1 MDNLST
7 HYISNFNSYICP
19 YFFSIKSVDDMTKE
33 RLILISISKL
43 ILYNRNLDM
52 SCIIVSPNS
61 NYFHTLLR
69 LYIKNLTIN

>member
-52 SCIIVSPNS
+52 SFLSAQQKGLPTSS
-61 NYFHTLLR
+61 NR
-69 LYIKNLTIN
+69 